1 MREMHALTI
10 SQHHDSNKLTE
21 KSQIA
26 SFLCGWIFPQQVIRL
41 VTNHRR
47 TPGDTN
53 EDNEYK
59 LFGKTSLNRNW
70 AQRRFCLVC
79 FKSRLKQLQYHFG
92 LIWFLENGQN
102 QGINGNIGQ
111 YWQKVSAGKKWET
124 PVVCYEASSEGAG
137 FVSGGVLSF
146 SGSGE
151 QCVTFDQ
158 RQRSS
163 DSDHCYVLQYH
174 ITHYTEPWPRWFDY
188 CCSKPDQ
195 STLLALKAKNIDDD
209 VPQGKFN
216 Q

>member
-79 FKSRLKQLQYHFG
+79 FKARLERLQYHFG

-102 QGINGNIGQ
+102 QGTNGNIGQ
-111 YWQKVSAGKKWET
+111 YWQKVPA
-124 PVVCYEASSEGAG
+124 ASRPPEMRNASCLLRRRGRG
-137 FVSGGVLSF
+137 VRVGGRF
-146 SGSGE
+146 II
-151 QCVTFDQ
+151 Q
-158 RQRSS
+158 RQRGTMRDIWPATAEQRTLIIVTEHNPTLHITSP
-163 DSDHCYVLQYH
+163 DLACLIIAAVTKADHGSRYVL
-174 ITHYTEPWPRWFDY
+174 
-188 CCSKPDQ
+188 
-195 STLLALKAKNIDDD
+195 
-209 VPQGKFN
+209 
-216 Q
+216 